1 MKPLAWLLLAALAS
15 CAPATPPHTAL
26 PPPAHLMR
34 ADPPEPAPAPEPTAH
49 IPSQATTTATR
60 AYDKA
65 ERGEVPAIN
74 ATVANGTATAASV
87 NRIHQ
92 ADLAARAAVRRVL
105 LAERVLAAMDGHPT
119 AAAKE
124 ELRRAAAESDRAT
137 EELIAATEATP

>member
-1 MKPLAWLLLAALAS
+1 MNRLPVWFPLAALAS

-92 ADLAARAAVRRVL
+92 ADLAARAAVRR
-105 LAERVLAAMDGHPT
+105 LAAQDGHPT
-119 AAAKE
+119 ERAIAEA
-124 ELRRAAAESDRAT
+124 LRT
-137 EELIAATEATP
+137 VLELIAATEAR